1 VPKKVATAIAKTS
14 RKIEV
19 ADSRKSQLTGLPI
32 TRGIRESIIQH
43 HCFQMLFW
51 CMFILSPLDYCVSSW
66 SCSSTKIAILST
78 TAVGRTRTSPPTSDI
93 LTGCMCVWCALS
105 NPGRIACVD
114 CVENSV
120 CVLRFSLVS
129 SRAEKSTS
137 DKLTRNREYLAVQV
151 SRKYPW

>member
-1 VPKKVATAIAKTS
+1 MVEVGSLPEPTESCQKRLQQQSPRPVEKLRSLILEKV
-14 RKIEV
+14 
-19 ADSRKSQLTGLPI
+19 
-32 TRGIRESIIQH
+32 IQH

-120 CVLRFSLVS
+120 CVLHFSLVS